1 MSATPKGAWSPLRRP
16 LFRALWI
23 SDVVSSIGTW
33 MHDSA
38 AAWLMTL
45 LAPSPL
51 MVSLVQAAT
60 TLPLFLLALP
70 GGALADIL
78 DRRRILLATQVWLF
92 LMAAMLG
99 VLTVTGMI
107 QPWMLLVITLAIG
120 AGSAVDI
127 PAWQAMIPEVVPRDE
142 LPASVGLGTVAINV
156 ARAVGPAI
164 AGVIIVAGGP
174 GPVFLINAASVL
186 GVFFVLW
193 RWRRETHRATLP
205 AERMAS
211 AVRAGIRYVRYTP
224 ALRAVIVRTAAF
236 VLFASALWALLPL
249 VAKTSLGRGPVAYG
263 ALVGCL
269 GLGGL
274 LGAAVLPGWRRRQST
289 DAITAVATVVFAV
302 GCLALAWVT
311 HFGMLL
317 GAMLVAG
324 IGWMIVLS
332 SLILA
337 AQRGAAEWVR
347 GRALAV
353 STLTLFGSFAV
364 GALLWGIVAN
374 QAGITFALTA
384 AGVGLLVG
392 LGLIPRYRL
401 AAAESMNLD
410 PARIWDDPV
419 VAEALAAEAGPV
431 LVTVEYTLE
440 PSQRARFAAAL
451 RRLVRPIRRRDGAV
465 FWELFVDAANPHRC
479 VECYLVES
487 WAEHLRQHGRTTQS
501 DREVEDALRTF
512 YTGREH
518 VTHFVAL
525 QPPTPR
531 QAQESRWRLVR

>member
-99 VLTVTGMI
+99 VLTVTGII

-364 GALLWGIVAN
+364 GALLWGVVAN

>member
-1 MSATPKGAWSPLRRP
+1 MTATPTAAWSPLRRP

-23 SDVVSSIGTW
+23 SDVVSSVGTW

-60 TLPLFLLALP
+60 TMPLFLLALP
-70 GGALADIL
+70 GGALADIM
-78 DRRRILLATQVWLF
+78 DRRRVLLVAQVWLF
-92 LMAAMLG
+92 LMAALLG
-99 VLTVTGMI
+99 VLTVTGLV
-107 QPWMLLVITLAIG
+107 QPWMLLAITLAIG
-120 AGSAVDI
+120 TGSALDI

-142 LPASVGLGTVAINV
+142 LAASVGMGSVAINV
-156 ARAVGPAI
+156 ARSVGPAI

-174 GPVFLINAASVL
+174 GPVFLINAASVV

-211 AVRAGIRYVRYTP
+211 AVRAGMRYVRYTP

-249 VAKTSLGRGPVAYG
+249 VARTSLGRGPIAYG
-263 ALVGCL
+263 ALVGSL

-274 LGAAVLPGWRRRQST
+274 LGAAILPGWRGRQST

-302 GCLALAWVT
+302 GWLALAWVT

-324 IGWMIVLS
+324 IGWLIVVS

-337 AQRGAAEWVR
+337 AQRGAAEGVR

-353 STLTLFGSFAV
+353 SSLTLFGSFAV
-364 GALLWGIVAN
+364 GALLWG
-374 QAGITFALTA
+374 
-384 AGVGLLVG
+384 
-392 LGLIPRYRL
+392 
-401 AAAESMNLD
+401 
-410 PARIWDDPV
+410 V
-419 VAEALAAEAGPV
+419 VADRAG
-431 LVTVEYTLE
+431 
-440 PSQRARFAAAL
+440 
-451 RRLVRPIRRRDGAV
+451 
-465 FWELFVDAANPHRC
+465 
-479 VECYLVES
+479 
-487 WAEHLRQHGRTTQS
+487 
-501 DREVEDALRTF
+501 DRKSV
-512 YTGREH
+512 
-518 VTHFVAL
+518 V
-525 QPPTPR
+525 
-531 QAQESRWRLVR
+531 

>member
-364 GALLWGIVAN
+364 GALLWGVVAN

-440 PSQRARFAAAL
+440 ASQRATFAAAL

>member
-440 PSQRARFAAAL
+440 ASQRATFAAAL

>member
-92 LMAAMLG
+92 LMAAVLG
-99 VLTVTGMI
+99 VLTVTGVV

-174 GPVFLINAASVL
+174 GPVFLVNAATVL

-374 QAGITFALTA
+374 QAGITFALTT

-440 PSQRARFAAAL
+440 PSQRATFAAAL

-487 WAEHLRQHGRTTQS
+487 WAEHLRQHGRTTQA

-512 YTGREH
+512 YTGRER

-525 QPPTPR
+525 QPPRPR

>member
-1 MSATPKGAWSPLRRP
+1 LRRP

-92 LMAAMLG
+92 LMAALLG
-99 VLTVTGMI
+99 VLTVTGVV

-142 LPASVGLGTVAINV
+142 LPASVGLGSVAINV

-164 AGVIIVAGGP
+164 AGVIIVVGGP

-211 AVRAGIRYVRYTP
+211 AVRAGMRYVRYTP

-249 VAKTSLGRGPVAYG
+249 VARTSLGRGPIAYG
-263 ALVGCL
+263 ALVGSL

-274 LGAAVLPGWRRRQST
+274 LGAAILPGWRRRQST
-289 DAITAVATVVFAV
+289 DAITAVATVVFAF
-302 GCLALAWVT
+302 GCLALAWVRD
-311 HFGMLL
+311 FAVLL

-324 IGWMIVLS
+324 IGWLIVVS

-347 GRALAV
+347 GRTLAV
-353 STLTLFGSFAV
+353 SSLTLFGSFAV
-364 GALLWGIVAN
+364 GALLWGVVADR
-374 QAGITFALTA
+374 AGIALALTA
-384 AGVGLLVG
+384 AGGGLLLG
-392 LGLIPRYRL
+392 LGLIPRFRL
-401 AAAESMNLD
+401 AAAEGVNLD
-410 PARIWDDPV
+410 PAHIWDDPV
-419 VAEALAAEAGPV
+419 VAEALAADAGPV

-440 PSQRARFAAAL
+440 PHQRATFASAL
-451 RRLVRPIRRRDGAV
+451 RRLVGPIRRRDGAV

-487 WAEHLRQHGRTTQS
+487 WAEHLRQHGRTTQA

-512 YTGREH
+512 YTGRER

-525 QPPTPR
+525 QPPRPR

>member
-1 MSATPKGAWSPLRRP
+1 MTAPSAWSPLRRP

-23 SDVVSSIGTW
+23 ADVVSSIGTW

-70 GGALADIL
+70 AGALADIL
-78 DRRRILLATQVWLF
+78 DRRRILLATQVWLA
-92 LMAAMLG
+92 LMAALLG
-99 VLTVTGMI
+99 VLTGTGLV
-107 QPWMLLVITLAIG
+107 QPWMRLAITLAIG
-120 AGSAVDI
+120 AGSAIDI
-127 PAWQAMIPEVVPRDE
+127 PAWQAMIPEVVPREE
-142 LPASVGLGTVAINV
+142 LAASVGLGTVAINI

-164 AGVIIVAGGP
+164 AGVIIVAAGP
-174 GPVFLINAASVL
+174 GPVFLINAVSVL

-193 RWRRETHRATLP
+193 RWRRESRRATLP
-205 AERMAS
+205 AERLAS
-211 AVRAGIRYVRYTP
+211 AVRAGLRYVRYTP
-224 ALRAVIVRTAAF
+224 ALRSVIVRTAAF

-249 VAKTSLGRGPVAYG
+249 VARTSLGRGPIAYG
-263 ALVGCL
+263 ALVGSL

-274 LGAAVLPGWRRRQST
+274 LGAAILPGWRGRQST
-289 DAITAVATVVFAV
+289 DAITAVATVVFAF
-302 GCLALAWVT
+302 GCLALAWVRD
-311 HFGMLL
+311 FAVLL

-324 IGWMIVLS
+324 IGWLIVVS

-347 GRALAV
+347 GRSLAV
-353 STLTLFGSFAV
+353 SSLTLFGSFAV
-364 GALLWGIVAN
+364 GALLWGVVADR
-374 QAGITFALTA
+374 AGITLALTA
-384 AGVGLLVG
+384 AGGGLLLG
-392 LGLIPRYRL
+392 LGLIPLFPL
-401 AAAESMNLD
+401 AAAEGVNLD
-410 PARIWDDPV
+410 PAHIWEDPV
-419 VAEALAAEAGPV
+419 VAEALAADAGPV

-440 PSQRARFAAAL
+440 PHQRATFASAL
-451 RRLVRPIRRRDGAV
+451 RRLVGPIRRRDGAV

-487 WAEHLRQHGRTTQS
+487 WAEHLRQHGRTTQA

-512 YTGREH
+512 YTGRER

-525 QPPTPR
+525 QTPRPR

>member
-1 MSATPKGAWSPLRRP
+1 MRRP

-70 GGALADIL
+70 GGALADVL
-78 DRRRILLATQVWLF
+78 DRRRVLLVTQVWLF
-92 LMAAMLG
+92 LMAALLG
-99 VLTVTGMI
+99 VLTLTGVV

-127 PAWQAMIPEVVPRDE
+127 PAWQAMIPEVVPREE

-174 GPVFLINAASVL
+174 GPVFLINAVSVL
-186 GVFFVLW
+186 VVFVVLW
-193 RWRRETHRATLP
+193 RWRRASQPATLP

-224 ALRAVIVRTAAF
+224 ALRTVIVRTAAF

-249 VAKTSLGRGPVAYG
+249 VAKTTLGRGPIAYG

-274 LGAAVLPGWRRRQST
+274 LGAALLPIWRRHQST
-289 DAITAVATVVFAV
+289 DAITALATAVFAF
-302 GCLALAWVT
+302 GCFALAWIT
-311 HFGMLL
+311 NFGVLL
-317 GAMLVAG
+317 GAMIMAG
-324 IGWMIVLS
+324 TGWLIVVS

-347 GRALAV
+347 ARALAV

-364 GALLWGIVAN
+364 GALLWGVFAN
-374 QAGITFALTA
+374 QFTIKLALAA
-384 AGVGLLVG
+384 AGGGLLLG
-392 LGLIPRYRL
+392 LGLIPRFRL
-401 AAAESMNLD
+401 AVAEGVNLT
-410 PARIWDDPV
+410 PAHNWADPV
-419 VAEALAAEAGPV
+419 VAEALAADAGPV

-440 PSQRARFAAAL
+440 PPQRAAFAAAM
-451 RRLVRPIRRRDGAV
+451 RRLLRPIRRRDGAV
-465 FWELFVDAANPHRC
+465 FWELFVDSAKPNRC

-487 WAEHLRQHGRTTQS
+487 WAEHLRQHDRTTQS

-512 YTGREH
+512 YTGRER

-525 QPPTPR
+525 SDASFST
-531 QAQESRWRLVR
+531 LK

>member
-440 PSQRARFAAAL
+440 PPQRATFAAAL

>member
-1 MSATPKGAWSPLRRP
+1 MTATPKGAWSALRRP

-364 GALLWGIVAN
+364 GALLWGVVAN

-440 PSQRARFAAAL
+440 ASQRATFAAAL

-487 WAEHLRQHGRTTQS
+487 WAEHLRQHGRTTQA

-512 YTGREH
+512 YTGRER

-525 QPPTPR
+525 QPPRPR

>member
-1 MSATPKGAWSPLRRP
+1 MTATPKGAWSPLRRP

-99 VLTVTGMI
+99 VLTVTSII

-364 GALLWGIVAN
+364 GALLWGVVAN
-374 QAGITFALTA
+374 QAGITLALTA

-392 LGLIPRYRL
+392 LGLIPRFRL
-401 AAAESMNLD
+401 AAAE
-410 PARIWDDPV
+410 
-419 VAEALAAEAGPV
+419 
-431 LVTVEYTLE
+431 T
-440 PSQRARFAAAL
+440 
-451 RRLVRPIRRRDGAV
+451 
-465 FWELFVDAANPHRC
+465 
-479 VECYLVES
+479 
-487 WAEHLRQHGRTTQS
+487 
-501 DREVEDALRTF
+501 
-512 YTGREH
+512 
-518 VTHFVAL
+518 
-525 QPPTPR
+525 
-531 QAQESRWRLVR
+531 